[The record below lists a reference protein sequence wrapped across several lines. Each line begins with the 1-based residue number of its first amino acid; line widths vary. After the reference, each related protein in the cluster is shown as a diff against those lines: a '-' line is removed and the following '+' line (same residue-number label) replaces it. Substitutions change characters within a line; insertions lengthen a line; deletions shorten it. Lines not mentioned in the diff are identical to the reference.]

1 MVHWDGLLL
10 PHVQLRTTHCNHRTR
25 SVRRRHLRRFG
36 IRDELAT
43 CRSLVCMGQQVK
55 KLQQHKVTFP
65 LHSENMDPNVRLDAL
80 VGSFLILFQSVETL
94 LNNRPVYNI
103 PPSGNVVWS
112 FVFIVQVV
120 RVFPYIK
127 AEKWRSF
134 TLTQQ

>member
-1 MVHWDGLLL
+1 
-10 PHVQLRTTHCNHRTR
+10 
-25 SVRRRHLRRFG
+25 
-36 IRDELAT
+36 
-43 CRSLVCMGQQVK
+43 MGQQVK